1 MTGNKFNKQ
10 QAGQVL
16 LITIMLLA
24 TTLTVVITNTFKS
37 ITDTQITKLQEDS
50 QKALAAA
57 EAGIE
62 KSLNEKSSGVIPNI
76 YIGPGELNDIQDVTT
91 TLSTIT
97 SNTYTTPLLTQ
108 DSQYTFYLA
117 DYPDLTSYWAG
128 DLTLYFASETNIPAL
143 ELVLVK
149 SDLTFV
155 RYIIKDTSLSF
166 ISGSN
171 FFLPE
176 SGTYKLENITFKR
189 KYRLSGI
196 SNSKLLIIRLLGAS
210 SKLGFEGSSELK
222 KQGET
227 ISSQART
234 TTNIVKKV
242 ELRQSYPQ
250 IPAEFFVTSF

>member
-1 MTGNKFNKQ
+1 M
-10 QAGQVL
+10 
-16 LITIMLLA
+16 
-24 TTLTVVITNTFKS
+24 
-37 ITDTQITKLQEDS
+37 
-50 QKALAAA
+50 
-57 EAGIE
+57 
-62 KSLNEKSSGVIPNI
+62 
-76 YIGPGELNDIQDVTT
+76 
-91 TLSTIT
+91 
-97 SNTYTTPLLTQ
+97 
-108 DSQYTFYLA
+108 
-117 DYPDLTSYWAG
+117 
-128 DLTLYFASETNIPAL
+128 

-196 SNSKLLIIRLLGAS
+196 SNSKLLIVRLLGAS